1 MVSPEKQSHIK
12 KTVAYHMGELR
23 RGFESGDLNEEL
35 LCNMDETHFVIN
47 CDNVR
52 TLGFHGD
59 TEVKYA
65 DVVSDGIGMTMM
77 VYITGGSRARNFGAP
92 MMIFL
97 NPNRSYA
104 INSLPDDVPGASYRS
119 GPKRWNDK
127 KVGVSYIM
135 NFL

>member
-52 TLGFHGD
+52 TLGFRGD
-59 TEVKYA
+59 TEVKIRRCCVGWYR
-65 DVVSDGIGMTMM
+65 DDHDGLHHGRFACAKFWCTHDD
-77 VYITGGSRARNFGAP
+77 
-92 MMIFL
+92 
-97 NPNRSYA
+97 
-104 INSLPDDVPGASYRS
+104 LPESKPIVRY
-119 GPKRWNDK
+119 K
-127 KVGVSYIM
+127 
-135 NFL
+135 